1 MLIYYLCR
9 LKKYQKKMTF
19 DDVIG
24 QTEAKAQLR
33 QLITERRMPHALLF
47 TGPRGI
53 GKMALAISTA
63 CELLQT
69 PVEGFTPAP
78 NTAVMLAKLA
88 HPDLIFSY
96 PTIKP
101 KSFSA
106 DRQPVSDDFA
116 KEWQLMLAEGPYF
129 TLSQWMER
137 MQADN
142 QQAIITAAESDELT
156 RKLSLKSS
164 QGGYK
169 VVVMWHPER
178 MNIACA
184 NKILKLLEE
193 PPQQTVFILVSE
205 EPELLLETI
214 RSRTQR
220 ISIKRIAE
228 VDIRTALEQLRA
240 IDSEVAHRVA
250 RIANGSWLKALETIS
265 AGNEDQQFLD
275 MFIMLMRQAY
285 MRNLK
290 ELKRWAEV
298 AAGYGR
304 EKERRMLVY
313 FQRMVRENFIYNFHK
328 PELNY
333 MTVEEENFSKNF
345 ARFINE
351 ANVIE
356 IDELL
361 ARCHRDIG
369 QNANAKIVFY
379 DMALKLIVLLIR
391 K

>member
-1 MLIYYLCR
+1 
-9 LKKYQKKMTF
+9 MTF
-19 DDVIG
+19 NDVIG
-24 QTEAKAQLR
+24 QASAKAQLR
-33 QLITERRMPHALLF
+33 QLVDEQRVPHALLF
-47 TGPRGI
+47 TGPRGV
-53 GKMALAISTA
+53 GKMALAVSTA
-63 CELLQT
+63 CELLST
-69 PVEGFTPAP
+69 PTPTFTPAS
-78 NTAVMLAKLA
+78 NTAAMLEKLA

-116 KEWQLMLAEGPYF
+116 KEWRTMLSEGPYF
-129 TLSQWMER
+129 TLSQWMTAMGAE
-137 MQADN
+137 N
-142 QQAIITAAESDELT
+142 QQALITAAESDELL

-169 VVVMWHPER
+169 VVVMWLPER
-178 MNIACA
+178 MHTTCA

-193 PPQQTVFILVSE
+193 PPRQTVFLMVSE
-205 EPELLLETI
+205 QPELLLETI

-220 ISIKRIAE
+220 IDVKRIDTAD
-228 VDIRTALEQLRA
+228 VCTALIERRA
-240 IDSEVAHRVA
+240 IDEEVARRVA

-285 MRNLK
+285 MRNVK
-290 ELKRWAEV
+290 DLKRWAEV

-313 FQRMVRENFIYNFHK
+313 FQRMVRENFVYNFK
-328 PELNY
+328 NPDLNY
-333 MTVEEENFSKNF
+333 MTVEEENFSRNF
-345 ARFINE
+345 SRFINE
-351 ANVIE
+351 ANVVE
-356 IDELL
+356 IDEML

-379 DMALKLIVLLIR
+379 DMALKLIVLLLR